1 MMKKTVLFL
10 AAGILSLAANAR
22 ILRVNNTS
30 GGSTPYTTIAAALE
44 AATDGDT
51 IMVDASGT
59 AYDNPNIEKSIV
71 LLGPGYN
78 LIKNGITEEGASCAQ
93 MGDHDTK
100 SVTVTA
106 PGVVIKG
113 MTFSSSLYIQTEK
126 VVVNKCYVS
135 SNISLNGDANNS
147 IIHQNFVRYGIGGGS
162 YDYEIPSYVQV
173 TNNITLGNI
182 SGIKSGY
189 IAYNTILVND
199 SYNLYTCRGC
209 TIEHNWSQV
218 ELARYDGVDTN
229 NNLSD
234 NYVSEDFAE
243 FNRYKADEADFAA
256 LDVPARNS
264 YGAFAGSTPYVL
276 SGVPAGPVVQ
286 DLVVPARVE
295 QGSKLQV
302 TIKVGSQQ

>member
-1 MMKKTVLFL
+1 MKKTVLFL

-22 ILRVNNTS
+22 ILRVNNYS
-30 GGSTPYTTIAAALE
+30 GGSTSYTTIAAALE
-44 AATDGDT
+44 AAVDGDT

-59 AYDNPNIEKSIV
+59 AYDNPKIEKSIV
-71 LLGPGYN
+71 LLGPGYY

-93 MGDHDTK
+93 MGSYSTDRIYI
-100 SVTVTA
+100 TA
-106 PGVVIKG
+106 PSAVIKG
-113 MTFSSSLYIQTEK
+113 MTIPGTIYVQAEK

-135 SNISLNGDANNS
+135 DNISLNGQANNS
-147 IIHQNFVRYGIGGGS
+147 IIHQNFVRYGISGGD
-162 YDYEIPSYVQV
+162 YDYSQPSYVQV

-182 SGIKSGY
+182 NGIKSGY
-189 IAYNTILVND
+189 IAYNTILIND
-199 SYNLYTCRGC
+199 TYNMAYCKGC

-218 ELARYDGVDTN
+218 ELYRHEWTN
-229 NNLSD
+229 TNSMSD
-234 NYVSEDFAE
+234 NYVSDDFAE

-286 DLVVPARVE
+286 DLVVPASVE
-295 QGSKLQV
+295 RGSKLQV
-302 TIKVGSQQ
+302 TIKVGVQQ